1 MIKVEGGVT
10 NAKGFKAAGFFSG
23 VRKKKNDTALIYS
36 EKDCAAAGVFTKN
49 TVKAAPVYYDM
60 EIINAGNPVRA
71 IAVNSGNANACTG
84 EQGMLDAEKMAEAA
98 AEVLGIKKEEVLVS
112 STGVIGVPLPA
123 DKIAEGIKN
132 NYGLL
137 GDTKQ
142 DSHDA
147 AVAIMTTD
155 TFPKSFAVETEID
168 GKTVNIGGIAKGS
181 GMIHPN
187 MGTMLGYVTT
197 DADISAEMLKKALK
211 ESTADS
217 YNMISVDGDTSTND
231 TVLVLA
237 NGLAG
242 NKRIE
247 SENEDYNK
255 FKEALHK
262 VNLGLAQLIVKD
274 GEGAGKFIEVTVSG
288 TASKDDARK
297 MAKSVINSNLVK
309 AAFFGEDANWGRIVC
324 AMGYTEIEFD
334 LGKTDI
340 YFTSDGE
347 RVDLMEQGNPLDFS
361 EEQARKVLA
370 ADEIKVMIEMQE
382 GKESA
387 TAWGCDLSYDYVK
400 INADYRT

>member
-211 ESTADS
+211 ESTVDS

-370 ADEIKVMIEMQE
+370 ADEIRVMIEMQE

>member
-370 ADEIKVMIEMQE
+370 ADEIRVMIEMQE